1 MIRTAMIWLGLTL
14 GSAAL
19 AQSPVEGE
27 SVRGGG
33 DLSVEQLLSDI
44 ARDIRKLE
52 VLRSSIVSYDDGNAD
67 SLGEDKT
74 TAVQCV
80 ANYIEALN
88 KAREQL
94 MDNDDSEMPEPSQA
108 LLRAVEGQRQDAI
121 EKGSKC
127 AAAGDT
133 KEGVVNF
140 QVEAGVGY
148 TEESLEGDSTDP
160 MDLGFDPPAASPF
173 QN

>member
-94 MDNDDSEMPEPSQA
+94 MDNDDSEMPEPC
-108 LLRAVEGQRQDAI
+108 LLYTSDAAD
-121 EKGSKC
+121 E
-127 AAAGDT
+127 
-133 KEGVVNF
+133 
-140 QVEAGVGY
+140 
-148 TEESLEGDSTDP
+148 
-160 MDLGFDPPAASPF
+160 
-173 QN
+173 